1 MVNGIRPWAN
11 HKEISHL
18 SFPELMELYNMAKK
32 ATKGPWDYDVFC
44 KEVTTR
50 WEKCKSDAAF
60 VCCLGC
66 SEYHPVEDED
76 MQDEVGTYI
85 AHVHPGVVMYLLRE
99 IERLKYELL
108 KKE

>member
-1 MVNGIRPWAN
+1 MTNGIRPWAN

-18 SFPELMELYNMAKK
+18 SFTELMQLYYMAKK
-32 ATKGPWDYDVFC
+32 VTPGPWDYDIFS

-50 WEKCKSDAAF
+50 REKCKPDDNF

-66 SEYHPVEDED
+66 SEYHPVEDKD
-76 MQDEVGTYI
+76 MQDDIGTYI
-85 AHVHPGVVMYLLRE
+85 AHVHPGVVIYLLRE